1 MNLLN
6 PVNNKISRLKKK
18 TNHFEIPC
26 MWVSFS
32 KTKVMI
38 VTDIANT
45 AKNPVL
51 IPSIRKIIDAASP
64 VLVAWEIDE
73 KSIFSGDA
81 KRGTLKMAFARNI
94 INKEIETFF
103 TLFCNLGKRTRIARP
118 KIIPCNNP
126 IAKAPE
132 IAIRE
137 NVGSWNRS
145 TRDEIKAI
153 VSKNFCSK
161 YNISYKLEKYGKI
174 TKKFSSRITCL
185 KF

>member
-1 MNLLN
+1 
-6 PVNNKISRLKKK
+6 
-18 TNHFEIPC
+18 

-32 KTKVMI
+32 KTKVMT

-51 IPSIRKIIDAASP
+51 IPRIRKIIDAASP
-64 VLVAWEIDE
+64 VLVAWEIEE

-81 KRGTLKMAFARNI
+81 KRGTLKMAFAKNI

-103 TLFCNLGKRTRIARP
+103 TLFCNLGKRTRMARP
-118 KIIPCNNP
+118 KIIPCTNP

-137 NVGSWNRS
+137 KGGSWNSS
-145 TRDEIKAI
+145 TRNVTKAI
-153 VSKNFCSK
+153 DSKNLCSR
-161 YNISYKLEKYGKI
+161 YNISYKLGKI
-174 TKKFSSRITCL
+174 WQNYQKVFI
-185 KF
+185 

>member
-1 MNLLN
+1 
-6 PVNNKISRLKKK
+6 
-18 TNHFEIPC
+18 

-32 KTKVMI
+32 KTKVMT

-81 KRGTLKMAFARNI
+81 KRGTLKMAFTKNI

-118 KIIPCNNP
+118 KIIPCTNP
-126 IAKAPE
+126 ITKATE

-137 NVGSWNRS
+137 KVGSWSRS
-145 TRDEIKAI
+145 TRNETKAI
-153 VSKNFCSK
+153 ASKNLSSR

-174 TKKFSSRITCL
+174 TKKFSSRNQNL